1 MFEASARQKP
11 DSIRGHPMLPQTTEK
26 TRPGDIPEPC
36 LVVGQALVLRYGRRY
51 EETLSETDSQSAID
65 AILVIGVDRSHI
77 YQLYITLAPK
87 TRGSE

>member
-1 MFEASARQKP
+1 MGPAETGLNSGTP
-11 DSIRGHPMLPQTTEK
+11 DAAPNHKK